1 MEEALEILSIW
12 KPTPDDTLIAQV
24 WIHWIDSVRC
34 ILAARCLH
42 LTHGDCQNLQTV
54 SIRDLLYIPLLH
66 HLRMLC
72 RFAQRLPP
80 SYRLDPS
87 EVRLRDHDPIFTSAH
102 SDVFQAE
109 RHGQLVALKT
119 IRVNGESRED
129 VRRVSSSVCALFRG
143 GPDYCVGI
151 SQRGGHVEV
160 PQAS

>member
-1 MEEALEILSIW
+1 MI
-12 KPTPDDTLIAQV
+12 TPNA
-24 WIHWIDSVRC
+24 
-34 ILAARCLH
+34 
-42 LTHGDCQNLQTV
+42 GDIKNLQTV
-54 SIRDLLYIPLLH
+54 SIRDLFYIPLLH

-102 SDVFQAE
+102 SDVYQAE

-129 VRRVSSSVCALFRG
+129 VRRVRSALCAYSEEV
-143 GPDYCVGI
+143 PDRRVGI
-151 SQRGGHVEV
+151 S
-160 PQAS
+160 